1 MTSDAR
7 EDYVLNFYRNLP
19 FNYHSDKKLLAA
31 EIRRA
36 NPLRAYPPLIEG
48 LRLRPNLLD
57 VGSGSGWLVNAAAFH
72 HGCAARG
79 IDFNPV
85 VVERARETGRLL
97 DVDVEFEV
105 ADLFTYRPGKRFQ
118 LVTSIGVLHHTAD
131 CFGAIRHIGRTLV
144 DEVGRMF
151 IGLYHKYGRRPFL
164 AHFERMRRSGNSQDA
179 MFAAFRQ
186 LYREKAKNEDET
198 LISSWFRDQVLHP
211 RETSHTL
218 DEILD
223 LLPEC
228 GFTLESTS
236 INNFASLPID
246 RQLLK
251 EQEKTFEK
259 ISEEALS
266 KSRFFPGFFV
276 FMARRKRVP

>member
-7 EDYVLNFYRNLP
+7 EDDVLNFYRNLP

-118 LVTSIGVLHHTAD
+118 LVTSIVVLHHTAD

-144 DEVGRMF
+144 DEVGRM
-151 IGLYHKYGRRPFL
+151 
-164 AHFERMRRSGNSQDA
+164 RRSGNSQDA

-186 LYREKAKNEDET
+186 LYCEKAKKEDET

-211 RETSHTL
+211 RGTSHTL

-228 GFTLESTS
+228 GFTLEFTS

-246 RQLLK
+246 RRLLK

-266 KSRFFPGFFV
+266 NSRFFPRFFV
-276 FMARRKRVP
+276 FMARRKPVLD